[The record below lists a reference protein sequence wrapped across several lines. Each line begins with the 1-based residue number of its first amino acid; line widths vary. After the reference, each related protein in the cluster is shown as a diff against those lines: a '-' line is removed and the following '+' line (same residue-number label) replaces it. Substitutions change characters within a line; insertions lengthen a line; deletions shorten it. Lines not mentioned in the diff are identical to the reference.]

1 MDQITICSLCNRS
14 VSMPGICGKCQS
26 KVHSQLDD
34 LKQFWTVAH
43 DELIPGRTGSG
54 GRSSDPSIG
63 LNVAAL
69 SFIAGHD
76 ILGLL
81 HEWEGLIRQERNLTP
96 PALLKKPASLEAEI
110 DDAIK
115 FAQSHLPWSGT
126 QDWIDDFATELK
138 QLHSVGMQA
147 AKMFVQRTRK
157 IACPSEKSDGTPC
170 GKLLAINSDDPL
182 AIFQCKLCG
191 TQWTTLRLVAVALSD
206 PTRQVWLDAEAIGN
220 WMGISERHVR
230 RLAKANGVARRG
242 QLYDVNAMRNAHAR
256 NF

>member
-1 MDQITICSLCNRS
+1 MDQTSACKICNRS
-14 VSMPGICGKCQS
+14 VTVDGLCNKCQS
-26 KVHSQLDD
+26 TIHSNLDD
-34 LKQFWTVAH
+34 LKQFWLVAH

-54 GRSSDPSIG
+54 GRSSEPSIG

-96 PALLKKPASLEAEI
+96 PALLTKPSSLAAEI

-115 FAQSHLPWSGT
+115 FAQSHLAWSGT
-126 QDWIDDFATELK
+126 QDWIGDFANELK
-138 QLHSVGMQA
+138 QLHSMGMGA
-147 AKMFVQRTRK
+147 AKMFVKKSRK
-157 IACPSEKSDGTPC
+157 IACPSERGDGTPC
-170 GKLLAINSDDPL
+170 SKFLAINSDDPL
-182 AIFQCKLCG
+182 AIFQCKGCV
-191 TQWTTLRLVAVALSD
+191 TAWTTLRLVAVALSD

-230 RLAKANGVARRG
+230 RLAKAHRVARRG
-242 QLYDVNAMRNAHAR
+242 QLYDVNAMRNANAR
-256 NF
+256 NS